1 MDSPL
6 WIGLDDLDLEEMLG
20 ERVRDCLGDVELLRS
35 GDLSCFPLSLG
46 ATSSSLLDRA
56 AVEIILSVGGELDR
70 LRDLSGDLD
79 LDRDLD
85 LLLSRL
91 SLLDLDLLYLSLDLD
106 RLLLLLLLLSLYRPP
121 LGLPG
126 SMVILRSRPS

>member
-1 MDSPL
+1 MVNFKRKMFSKIFHIQRDRLRLLDPDLPLSPE
-6 WIGLDDLDLEEMLG
+6 GLLSLLE
-20 ERVRDCLGDVELLRS
+20 S
-35 GDLSCFPLSLG
+35 PLSLL
-46 ATSSSLLDRA
+46 SLLSL
-56 AVEIILSVGGELDR
+56 LSR
-70 LRDLSGDLD
+70 DLD
-79 LDRDLD
+79 LDLDLD

>member
-1 MDSPL
+1 M
-6 WIGLDDLDLEEMLG
+6 GLEDLDLEETLG
-20 ERVRDCLGDVELLRS
+20 ERVVTECLGEVEW
-35 GDLSCFPLSLG
+35 FPFSLG
-46 ATSSSLLDRA
+46 TISSSLLDSA
-56 AVEIILSVGGELDR
+56 AVEIILSVGGELDL

-91 SLLDLDLLYLSLDLD
+91 SLRDLDLLYLSRD
-106 RLLLLLLLLSLYRPP
+106 RLRLRERLLSSLYRPP
-121 LGLPG
+121 LGRPG